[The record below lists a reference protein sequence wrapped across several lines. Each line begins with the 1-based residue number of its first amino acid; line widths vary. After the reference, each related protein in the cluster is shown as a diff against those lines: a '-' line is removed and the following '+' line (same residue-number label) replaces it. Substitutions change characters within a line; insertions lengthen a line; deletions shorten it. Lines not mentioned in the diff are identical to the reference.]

1 MIIFKLKNKIFN
13 DLSYEE
19 VDGYFWTSINKSWT
33 LLFKKLQEVEGH
45 EKFEK
50 FEFLPENFMY
60 FQKPNPSDLAKP
72 KQVGEY
78 IKLLDGHEWKVKTIA
93 HIKRRYIHA
102 GFDETG
108 KVKIEVE
115 QNDPLFDYLSENIK
129 RLKSEIDIDFLLDI
143 IIACLKE
150 NYYITKEIALALKL
164 FDDDT
169 IQKTIF
175 TIYQYDTLRRVSND
189 FFRTSTNE
197 FSTGESDPA
206 GVSNSL

>member
-1 MIIFKLKNKIFN
+1 MIIFKLKDKIFN

-19 VDGYFWTSINKSWT
+19 VDGYFWTSVNKSWT
-33 LLFKKLQEVEGH
+33 LLFKKMQEVEGK

-50 FEFLPENFMY
+50 FEFLPDNFMF

-78 IKLLDGHEWKVKTIA
+78 VKFLDGHEWKLKTIA
-93 HIKRRYIHA
+93 HVKRRYVHA

-115 QNDPLFDYLSENIK
+115 QNDPLFDYLSENIQK
-129 RLKSEIDIDFLLDI
+129 LKSEIDIDFLLDI
-143 IIACLKE
+143 VISCLQP

-164 FDDDT
+164 FDDET
-169 IQKTIF
+169 IQNCIF
-175 TIYQYDTLRRVSND
+175 TIYQYETLRRVSNE
-189 FFRTSTNE
+189 FFRSSTNE
-197 FSTGESDPA
+197 LQVGEPDPT
-206 GVSNSL
+206 GVSGSL